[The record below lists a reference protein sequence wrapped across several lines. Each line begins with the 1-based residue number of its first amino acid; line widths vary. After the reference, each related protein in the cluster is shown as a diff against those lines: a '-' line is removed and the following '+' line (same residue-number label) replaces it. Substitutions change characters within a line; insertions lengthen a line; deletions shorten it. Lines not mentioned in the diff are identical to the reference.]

1 MKRYLIIPVGIV
13 VACLVF
19 LAGWMN
25 FHEYESAQP
34 STMRTVVDATGTE
47 IQIPTHPKRVV
58 ILNIANLDMYYAVG
72 GKVVGKPKSSYYS
85 KDLMAATADVPSI
98 GGLHSPSIEAIIGM
112 HPDLVIG
119 VNVPFNTNLREMLGQ
134 ANIPLYINNLN
145 TYEDVVDTLR
155 FFGELIGHEDVA
167 NVTAKRAEDHYNKI
181 VALTKEE
188 TGPQSL
194 IIFGSPGSFSMATNT
209 SFSGNLL
216 KTLGGH
222 NIADRD
228 SSLAG
233 DYVPLS
239 MEYIIKENPE
249 VIFFISMTPKPDSIE
264 TFKRDMLESSA
275 WQDIS
280 AVKTGR
286 IYYLSGGLFAL
297 NPGTPINEALDIMY
311 KDLYGKEVPND

>member
-1 MKRYLIIPVGIV
+1 MIPVGIV
-13 VACLVF
+13 VLFLVF
-19 LAGWMN
+19 LAGWMQ
-25 FHEYESAQP
+25 FHDYES
-34 STMRTVVDATGTE
+34 STLATTRTVVDATGTE
-47 IQIPTHPKRVV
+47 IKIPTHPKRVV

-72 GKVVGKPKSSYYS
+72 GEVVGKPKSAYYS
-85 KDLMAATADVPSI
+85 KELMAATADVPSI
-98 GGLHSPSIEAIIGM
+98 GGLHSPSVEAIIGM

-145 TYEDVVDTLR
+145 TYEDVVNTLR
-155 FFGELIGHEDVA
+155 FFGELTGHEDVA
-167 NVTAKRAEDHYNKI
+167 NVTAKRAEDHYNKV
-181 VALTKEE
+181 VALAKEE
-188 TGPQSL
+188 KGPRSL
-194 IIFGSPGSFSMATNT
+194 IIFGAPGSFSMATTT

-216 KTLGGH
+216 KTLGGD

-228 SSLAG
+228 SSLSG

-264 TFKRDMLESSA
+264 TFKRDMLESSS

-280 AVKTGR
+280 AVKSGR

>member
-1 MKRYLIIPVGIV
+1 MIPVGIV
-13 VACLVF
+13 IICLAF
-19 LAGWMN
+19 LAGWMQ
-25 FHEYESAQP
+25 FHDQESTQVVP
-34 STMRTVVDATGTE
+34 MRTVVDGTGTE

-72 GKVVGKPKSSYYS
+72 GEVVGKPKSSYYS
-85 KDLMAATADVPSI
+85 KDLLNATKDVPSI
-98 GGLHSPSIEAIIGM
+98 GSLHSPSVEAIIGM

-119 VNVPFNTNLREMLGQ
+119 VNVPFNTNLRHMLSQ

-145 TYEDVVDTLR
+145 TYDDVVNTLR
-155 FFGELIGHEDVA
+155 FFGELTDYQDVA
-167 NVTAKRAEDHYNKI
+167 NVTAKRAEDHYNKV
-181 VALTKEE
+181 VALAKEE
-188 TGPQSL
+188 QGPRSL

-216 KTLGGH
+216 KTLGAY
-222 NIADRD
+222 NIADAD
-228 SSLAG
+228 SSAVG

-239 MEYIIKENPE
+239 MEFIIKENPE

-275 WQDIS
+275 WQDVA
-280 AVKTGR
+280 AVKNGR

-311 KDLYGKEVPND
+311 KDLYGKEVPYDESA

>member
-1 MKRYLIIPVGIV
+1 M
-13 VACLVF
+13 
-19 LAGWMN
+19 
-25 FHEYESAQP
+25 
-34 STMRTVVDATGTE
+34 
-47 IQIPTHPKRVV
+47 
-58 ILNIANLDMYYAVG
+58 
-72 GKVVGKPKSSYYS
+72 
-85 KDLMAATADVPSI
+85 
-98 GGLHSPSIEAIIGM
+98 EAIIGM

-145 TYEDVVDTLR
+145 TYEDVVNTLR
-155 FFGELIGHEDVA
+155 FFGELTGHEDVA
-167 NVTAKRAEDHYNKI
+167 NVTAKRAEDHYNKV
-181 VALTKEE
+181 VALAKEE
-188 TGPQSL
+188 KGPRSL
-194 IIFGSPGSFSMATNT
+194 IIFGAPGSFSMATTT

-216 KTLGGH
+216 KTLGGD

-228 SSLAG
+228 SSLSG

-264 TFKRDMLESSA
+264 TFKRDMLESSS

-280 AVKTGR
+280 AVKSGR

>member
-1 MKRYLIIPVGIV
+1 MIPVGIV
-13 VACLVF
+13 VLCLVF
-19 LAGWMN
+19 LAGWMQ
-25 FHEYESAQP
+25 FHDYES
-34 STMRTVVDATGTE
+34 STLATTRTVVDATGTE
-47 IQIPTHPKRVV
+47 IKIPTHPKRVV

-72 GKVVGKPKSSYYS
+72 GEVVGKPKSAYYS
-85 KDLMAATADVPSI
+85 KELMAATADVPSI
-98 GGLHSPSIEAIIGM
+98 GGFHSPSVEAIIGM

-145 TYEDVVDTLR
+145 TYEDVVNTLR
-155 FFGELIGHEDVA
+155 FFGELTGHEDVA
-167 NVTAKRAEDHYNKI
+167 NVTAKRAEDHYNKV
-181 VALTKEE
+181 VALAKEE
-188 TGPQSL
+188 KGPRSL
-194 IIFGSPGSFSMATNT
+194 IIFGAPGSFSMATTT

-216 KTLGGH
+216 KTLGGD

-228 SSLAG
+228 SSLSG

-264 TFKRDMLESSA
+264 TFKRDMLESSS

-280 AVKTGR
+280 AVKSGR

>member
-1 MKRYLIIPVGIV
+1 MIPVGIV
-13 VACLVF
+13 VLCLVF
-19 LAGWMN
+19 LAGWMQ
-25 FHEYESAQP
+25 FHDYES
-34 STMRTVVDATGTE
+34 STLATTRTVVDATGTE
-47 IQIPTHPKRVV
+47 IKIPTHPKRVV

-72 GKVVGKPKSSYYS
+72 GEVVGKPKSAYYS
-85 KDLMAATADVPSI
+85 KELMAATADVPSI
-98 GGLHSPSIEAIIGM
+98 GGLHSPSVEAIIGM

-145 TYEDVVDTLR
+145 TYEDVVNTLR
-155 FFGELIGHEDVA
+155 FFGELTGHEDVA
-167 NVTAKRAEDHYNKI
+167 NVTAKRAEDHYNKV
-181 VALTKEE
+181 VALAKEE
-188 TGPQSL
+188 KGPRSL
-194 IIFGSPGSFSMATNT
+194 IIFGAPGSFSMATTT

-216 KTLGGH
+216 KTLGGD

-228 SSLAG
+228 SSLSG

-264 TFKRDMLESSA
+264 TFKRDMLESSS

-280 AVKTGR
+280 AVKSGR